1 MLRLLS
7 LNLQHALPGAGAA
20 DPAGSGSGADADRA
34 NTADVA
40 NADITDPEAART
52 VLAVLA
58 DQIAE
63 LAPDVVALQ
72 EVDKG
77 QARSGYLDQAAV
89 LAELLGWEH
98 YRFAAPCAGPVA
110 GLRRRPR
117 RSALA
122 NSSDDVLGLGRAL
135 LGRPPAGFGN
145 ALLSRHPVTAWR
157 VQRLGRGPATL
168 TRRVTDRPAWDPRG
182 YELATSTM
190 RNLLT
195 ATLTLTDA
203 ALTGVSTLS
212 VGTTHLATRTDTAT
226 GQLAAA
232 WGALATLPGPHLLAG
247 DYNLRTEEVAPLGI
261 GRQVGDGP
269 TFPAWGPDRRIDH
282 VLTDPWPTGVNG
294 APAFPVVG
302 APAWNGARHP
312 LLQAASWG
320 TRTFVVSDHA
330 GTWVDLEPVG

>member
-20 DPAGSGSGADADRA
+20 GAAGSGVATDVPGPGAADADIR
-34 NTADVA
+34 
-40 NADITDPEAART
+40 DPEAAR
-52 VLAVLA
+52 AVLA
-58 DQIAE
+58 ALAGQIAE

-77 QARSGYLDQAAV
+77 QARSGRLDQAAV

-98 YRFAAPCAGPVA
+98 HRFAATCAGPVA

-117 RSALA
+117 RSALDTSA
-122 NSSDDVLGLGRAL
+122 DDVLGLGRAL

-145 ALLSRHPVTAWR
+145 ALLTRRPVVAWR

-168 TRRVTDRPAWDPRG
+168 TRRTDRPAWDLHG
-182 YELATSTM
+182 YELETSAM

-195 ATLTLTDA
+195 ATLDPGDA
-203 ALTGVSTLS
+203 LAGVGELS
-212 VGTTHLATRTDTAT
+212 VGTTHLATRADTAAR
-226 GQLAAA
+226 QLAAA

-247 DYNLRTEEVAPLGI
+247 DYNLRTEEITPLGI
-261 GRQVGDGP
+261 GRQVGEGP

-302 APAWNGARHP
+302 EPVWNGVRRP
-312 LLQAASWG
+312 LLQAAAWG

>member
-20 DPAGSGSGADADRA
+20 DAAGSAFGAANTA

-98 YRFAAPCAGPVA
+98 YRFAATCAGPVA

-182 YELATSTM
+182 YELETSTM

-195 ATLTLTDA
+195 ATLAPGD
-203 ALTGVSTLS
+203 ALTGVGTLS
-212 VGTTHLATRTDTAT
+212 VGSTHLATRTDTAT
-226 GQLAAA
+226 RQLAAA

-247 DYNLRTEEVAPLGI
+247 DYNLRTEELVPLGI
-261 GRQVGDGP
+261 GRQVGEGP
-269 TFPAWGPDRRIDH
+269 TYPAARPDHRIDH

-294 APAFPVVG
+294 APAFPV
-302 APAWNGARHP
+302 APAPVWSGRRYP
-312 LLQAASWG
+312 LLRATAWG

>member
-20 DPAGSGSGADADRA
+20 GAAGSGVAADVPGSGVADADIR
-34 NTADVA
+34 
-40 NADITDPEAART
+40 DPEAAR
-52 VLAVLA
+52 AVLA
-58 DQIAE
+58 ALAGQIAE

-77 QARSGYLDQAAV
+77 QARSGRLDQAAV

-98 YRFAAPCAGPVA
+98 HRFAATCAGPVA

-117 RSALA
+117 RSALDTSA
-122 NSSDDVLGLGRAL
+122 DDVLGLGRAL

-145 ALLSRHPVTAWR
+145 ALLTRRPVVAWH

-168 TRRVTDRPAWDPRG
+168 TRRTDRPAWDLHG
-182 YELATSTM
+182 YELETSAM

-195 ATLTLTDA
+195 ATLDPGDA
-203 ALTGVSTLS
+203 LAGVGGLS
-212 VGTTHLATRTDTAT
+212 VGTTHLATRTDTAAR
-226 GQLAAA
+226 QLAAA

-247 DYNLRTEEVAPLGI
+247 DYNLRTEEITPLGI
-261 GRQVGDGP
+261 GRQVGEGP

-302 APAWNGARHP
+302 EPVWNGVRRP
-312 LLQAASWG
+312 LLQAAAWG

>member
-20 DPAGSGSGADADRA
+20 GAAGSGVATDVPGPGVADADIR
-34 NTADVA
+34 
-40 NADITDPEAART
+40 DPEAAR
-52 VLAVLA
+52 AVLA
-58 DQIAE
+58 ALAGQIAE

-77 QARSGYLDQAAV
+77 QARSGRLDQAAV

-98 YRFAAPCAGPVA
+98 HRFAATCAGPVA

-117 RSALA
+117 RSALDTSA
-122 NSSDDVLGLGRAL
+122 DDVLGLGRAL

-145 ALLSRHPVTAWR
+145 ALLTRRPVVAWR

-168 TRRVTDRPAWDPRG
+168 TRRTDRPAWDPRG
-182 YELATSTM
+182 YELETSTM

-195 ATLTLTDA
+195 ATLDPGDA
-203 ALTGVSTLS
+203 LAGVGGLS
-212 VGTTHLATRTDTAT
+212 VGTTHLATRTDTAAR
-226 GQLAAA
+226 QLAAA

-247 DYNLRTEEVAPLGI
+247 DYNLRTEEITPLGI
-261 GRQVGDGP
+261 GRQVGEGP

-302 APAWNGARHP
+302 EPVWNGVRRP
-312 LLQAASWG
+312 LLQAAAWG

>member
-20 DPAGSGSGADADRA
+20 GAAGSGVATDVPGPGVADADIR
-34 NTADVA
+34 
-40 NADITDPEAART
+40 DPEAAR
-52 VLAVLA
+52 AVLA
-58 DQIAE
+58 ALAGQIAE

-77 QARSGYLDQAAV
+77 QARSGRLDQAAV

-98 YRFAAPCAGPVA
+98 HRFAATCAGPVA

-117 RSALA
+117 RSALDTSA
-122 NSSDDVLGLGRAL
+122 DDVLGLGRAL

-145 ALLSRHPVTAWR
+145 ALLTRRPVVAWR

-168 TRRVTDRPAWDPRG
+168 TRRTDRPAWDPRG
-182 YELATSTM
+182 YELETSTM

-195 ATLTLTDA
+195 ATLDPGDA
-203 ALTGVSTLS
+203 LAGVGGLS
-212 VGTTHLATRTDTAT
+212 VGTTHLATRADTAAR
-226 GQLAAA
+226 QLAAA

-247 DYNLRTEEVAPLGI
+247 DYNLRTEEITPLGI
-261 GRQVGDGP
+261 GRQVGEGP

-302 APAWNGARHP
+302 EPVWNGVRRP
-312 LLQAASWG
+312 LLQAAAWG

>member
-20 DPAGSGSGADADRA
+20 GAADVPGSGAADADIR
-34 NTADVA
+34 
-40 NADITDPEAART
+40 DPEAARA
-52 VLAVLA
+52 VLAALA

-77 QARSGYLDQAAV
+77 QARSGRLDQAAV

-98 YRFAAPCAGPVA
+98 HRFAATCAGPVV

-117 RSALA
+117 RSGLETSA
-122 NSSDDVLGLGRAL
+122 DDALGLGRAL
-135 LGRPPAGFGN
+135 LGRPPVGFGN
-145 ALLSRHPVTAWR
+145 ALLTRHPVVAWR

-168 TRRVTDRPAWDPRG
+168 TRRTDRPVWDPRG
-182 YELATSTM
+182 YELETSTM

-195 ATLTLTDA
+195 ATMTPGD
-203 ALTGVSTLS
+203 ALTGVGTLS
-212 VGTTHLATRTDTAT
+212 VGSTHLATRTDTAT
-226 GQLAAA
+226 RQLAAA

-247 DYNLRTEEVAPLGI
+247 DYNLRTEQVAPLGI
-261 GRQVGDGP
+261 GRPVGDGP
-269 TFPAWGPDRRIDH
+269 TFPAWSPDHRIDH

-302 APAWNGARHP
+302 APAWNGSRHP

>member
-20 DPAGSGSGADADRA
+20 DAPDTGVAGADIR
-34 NTADVA
+34 
-40 NADITDPEAART
+40 DPEAAR
-52 VLAVLA
+52 AVLA
-58 DQIAE
+58 ALAGQIAE

-77 QARSGYLDQAAV
+77 QARSGRLDQAAV

-98 YRFAAPCAGPVA
+98 HRFAATYAGPVA

-122 NSSDDVLGLGRAL
+122 TPADDALG

-145 ALLSRHPVTAWR
+145 ALLSRRPVAAWR
-157 VQRLGRGPATL
+157 VRRLGRGPATL
-168 TRRVTDRPAWDPRG
+168 ARRADRPAWDPRG

-195 ATLTLTDA
+195 ATLAPGDA
-203 ALTGVSTLS
+203 LAGVAELS
-212 VGTTHLATRTDTAT
+212 VGSTHLATRADTAAR
-226 GQLAAA
+226 QLADA

-247 DYNLRTEEVAPLGI
+247 DYNLRAEQVAPLGI
-261 GRQVGDGP
+261 GRRLGEGP
-269 TFPAWGPDRRIDH
+269 TYPARGPDHRIDH

-294 APAFPVVG
+294 APAFPAAG
-302 APAWNGARHP
+302 APAWSGARRP

>member
-20 DPAGSGSGADADRA
+20 GAAGSGVATDVPGPGVADADIR
-34 NTADVA
+34 
-40 NADITDPEAART
+40 DPEAARA
-52 VLAVLA
+52 VLAALA

-77 QARSGYLDQAAV
+77 QARSGRLDQAAV

-98 YRFAAPCAGPVA
+98 HRFAATYAGPVA

-122 NSSDDVLGLGRAL
+122 TPADDALGLGRTL

-145 ALLSRHPVTAWR
+145 ALLSRRPVAAWR
-157 VQRLGRGPATL
+157 VRRLGRGPATL
-168 TRRVTDRPAWDPRG
+168 ARRADRPAWDPRG

-195 ATLTLTDA
+195 ATLAPGDA
-203 ALTGVSTLS
+203 LAGVAELS
-212 VGTTHLATRTDTAT
+212 VGSTHLATRADTAAR
-226 GQLAAA
+226 QLADA

-247 DYNLRTEEVAPLGI
+247 DYNLRAEQVAPLGI
-261 GRQVGDGP
+261 GRRLGEGP
-269 TFPAWGPDRRIDH
+269 TYPARGPDHRIDH

-294 APAFPVVG
+294 TPAFPAAG
-302 APAWNGARHP
+302 APAWSGASHP

>member
-20 DPAGSGSGADADRA
+20 GAAGSGVAADVPGSGVADADIR
-34 NTADVA
+34 
-40 NADITDPEAART
+40 DPEAARA
-52 VLAVLA
+52 VLAALA

-77 QARSGYLDQAAV
+77 QARSGRLDQAAV

-98 YRFAAPCAGPVA
+98 HRFAATCAGPVA

-117 RSALA
+117 RSALDTSA
-122 NSSDDVLGLGRAL
+122 DDALGLGRAL

-145 ALLSRHPVTAWR
+145 ALLTRRPVVAWR

-168 TRRVTDRPAWDPRG
+168 TRRTDRPAWDPRG
-182 YELATSTM
+182 YELETSTM

-195 ATLTLTDA
+195 ATLDPGDA
-203 ALTGVSTLS
+203 LAGVGGLS
-212 VGTTHLATRTDTAT
+212 VGTTHLATRTDTAAR
-226 GQLAAA
+226 QLAAA

-247 DYNLRTEEVAPLGI
+247 DYNLRTEEITPLGI
-261 GRQVGDGP
+261 GRQVGEGP

-312 LLQAASWG
+312 LLQAAAWG